1 LEQEDESKQLSLE
14 SLGKKIEFYRSRL
27 QEEVS
32 SDRSTSNKAQ
42 LSKHYHDILMVAAK
56 AKETI
61 AVAKRELKEE
71 CAFFKTKMEKTL
83 ELLKMKLAEESKKR
97 KLMEHNMERVRKE
110 LVYYQGAANEFNSNQ
125 LANFSFRGTEHHKQ
139 FLGSNEFD
147 SFKLKEA
154 LGGMK
159 ESSGKKKLEHTPVV
173 AKDRFAFEN
182 KENRSVSNF
191 GYSGTNFYQPQQELK
206 TVSKG
211 AKSKEEEQ
219 DKEDYDLRIIE
230 RESMEISKRIQQL
243 RSRDNNVLKER
254 NVNSHHN

>member
-1 LEQEDESKQLSLE
+1 MEQEDESKQLTLE

-32 SDRSTSNKAQ
+32 SDRSTTNKAQ
-42 LSKHYHDILMVAAK
+42 LSKHYHDILMVAVK
-56 AKETI
+56 AKEI
-61 AVAKRELKEE
+61 ISISKRELKEE
-71 CAFFKTKMEKTL
+71 CAFFKTKMEKTM
-83 ELLKMKLAEESKKR
+83 ELLKMKLAEEGKKR
-97 KLMEHNMERVRKE
+97 KLMEHNMERIRKE
-110 LVYYQGAANEFNSNQ
+110 LVYYQNAANEFNSNQ
-125 LANFSFRGTEHHKQ
+125 LANFSFRGTENNKQ

-159 ESSGKKKLEHTPVV
+159 ESSGKKKFEHTPVV
-173 AKDRFAFEN
+173 SKEKYVFEN
-182 KENRSVSNF
+182 KENRPVSNF
-191 GYSGTNFYQPQQELK
+191 GQSGTSFYQPQLEMK

-211 AKSKEEEQ
+211 VKSKEEDQ

-254 NVNSHHN
+254 NINSHHN